1 MSAVTHISVL
11 PDSELSADTPQLT
24 QASLNACS
32 AASNVSTAPDTI
44 LWQFGAESSAHK
56 ESVLPREFRQRLY
69 KHFARIEQEF
79 EREYRRLYGEN
90 LALQERL
97 EKFEDGDH
105 SESTTLAKKLGASM
119 LSQRIKQQYKQST
132 SRLVSSLRQSA
143 GHSSSGLLTPTVGPL
158 SSGLTSSP
166 GNVSTVG
173 LPIFGAGTA
182 QGSVTMAGQ
191 LAGHG
196 GTWQLMNRV
205 CGHRDGLWEVTPYR
219 RLLATASADSTV
231 RLWSNDTQVN
241 CLMIYLGH
249 YGSVNSVRFRHR
261 DHLMLTSSGDGTAHL
276 VRLPFDS
283 LIKVAHAMSPGQ
295 PAGSAAAALEAA
307 TSALAAEVA
316 GSTNMAIAAGSAG
329 LDSDEGPS
337 VPHDPPEEGSPVRTT
352 STAVAPIHV
361 RHPHAMFQSANLGA
375 GGAALMGS
383 AVSSTMESSPLSAA
397 DFLTGRDQV
406 VTAGWDRLGRIYDLA
421 TGQEMDSLT
430 GHDHQLTDVR
440 CALGGTPLAVTSSR
454 DCTFRLWDFRQA
466 GMRVHVQQ
474 AHTQTVST
482 AQFLPGCPTERLIS
496 AGGDRLCRIW
506 DLRQSRG
513 PLVTIRTD
521 AGINRLA
528 ISGTDETASDTA
540 LSSVLG
546 TSVSGETGVSN
557 HPPVTS
563 SSTHH
568 ASLPGL
574 SSTSALP
581 GPAPNAQS
589 NVLWATSYTRILAL
603 PLDNRGIK
611 FYDLTGNRL
620 GSITRSSSRAHA
632 RMVTSVAWA
641 DEGLCNFFSTGF
653 DSRLLAWQIQL
664 TSCG

>member
-11 PDSELSADTPQLT
+11 PDPELSADTPLFT
-24 QASLNACS
+24 QVSLNACS
-32 AASNVSTAPDTI
+32 AAPNVSATSDSI
-44 LWQFGAESSAHK
+44 LWQFGTESSAHK

-143 GHSSSGLLTPTVGPL
+143 GHSSSGLLTPTVGPVT
-158 SSGLTSSP
+158 SGIMSSP
-166 GNVSTVG
+166 GNVSAAGSSV
-173 LPIFGAGTA
+173 FGAGTA
-182 QGSVTMAGQ
+182 QGSITLAGQ

-205 CGHRDGLWEVTPYR
+205 CGHRDGLWEVMPYR

-231 RLWSNDTQVN
+231 RLWSNDAHLN

-295 PAGSAAAALEAA
+295 PAGAATAALEAA

-316 GSTNMAIAAGSAG
+316 GSTNVAIAMGSGG
-329 LDSDEGPS
+329 LRRRTTVCFLIMSPSRKSELTGFDSDEGPS

-375 GGAALMGS
+375 GGGS
-383 AVSSTMESSPLSAA
+383 AAASITMESSPLSAA

-440 CALGGTPLAVTSSR
+440 CALGGAPSGS
-454 DCTFRLWDFRQA
+454 
-466 GMRVHVQQ
+466 H
-474 AHTQTVST
+474 
-482 AQFLPGCPTERLIS
+482 LI
-496 AGGDRLCRIW
+496 
-506 DLRQSRG
+506 
-513 PLVTIRTD
+513 
-521 AGINRLA
+521 
-528 ISGTDETASDTA
+528 
-540 LSSVLG
+540 
-546 TSVSGETGVSN
+546 
-557 HPPVTS
+557 
-563 SSTHH
+563 
-568 ASLPGL
+568 
-574 SSTSALP
+574 
-581 GPAPNAQS
+581 
-589 NVLWATSYTRILAL
+589 
-603 PLDNRGIK
+603 
-611 FYDLTGNRL
+611 
-620 GSITRSSSRAHA
+620 
-632 RMVTSVAWA
+632 
-641 DEGLCNFFSTGF
+641 
-653 DSRLLAWQIQL
+653 
-664 TSCG
+664 